1 MNAKNSQQFQF
12 CRLGLPK
19 WQRDKDCLMLHGI
32 ALRYFVEVAR
42 TGSLAA
48 ASEHLHVAV
57 SAISRQ
63 ISKLEEDVGAPL
75 FERLPRGMVLTE
87 AGELL
92 AEHARRT
99 LLEAD
104 AVLGEISASE
114 ARGGRL
120 VRIACTE
127 GFTRSFL
134 PAVLARHHETAPGAR
149 YTLRSGA
156 PAQVEHWVAVGEVDI
171 GVAFSSGSH
180 SALNVAYSVEM
191 PVRALLGAEHPLAS
205 RASLTLADLQAYP
218 IALLERGTT
227 ARQLFDL
234 CCSTRAVRIDPIL
247 SSNNSAALHAFA
259 ALAGAVTLGSSVAL
273 KGLMNDPSM
282 VWRPIDEPILN
293 QRVLQVTT
301 MRERRL
307 PAVVRSVLETI
318 VSMIGEA

>member
-1 MNAKNSQQFQF
+1 
-12 CRLGLPK
+12 
-19 WQRDKDCLMLHGI
+19 MLHGI

-48 ASEHLHVAV
+48 ASDNLHVAV

-63 ISKLEEDVGAPL
+63 ISKLEADVGAPL

-87 AGELL
+87 SGELL

-114 ARGGRL
+114 ARGGKL

-134 PAVLARHHETAPGAR
+134 PAALARHHEAAPNAR
-149 YTLRSGA
+149 YALRSGT
-156 PAQVEHWVAVGEVDI
+156 PAQVEHWVTAGEVDI
-171 GVAFSSGSH
+171 GVAFSGGGA
-180 SALNVAYSVEM
+180 SALLSVAYSIDM
-191 PVRALLGAEHPLAS
+191 PVRALLGAMHPLAS

-218 IALLERGTT
+218 LALLERGTT
-227 ARQLFDL
+227 VRQLFDL
-234 CCSTRAVRIDPIL
+234 CCSTRGVRIEPVL

-259 ALAGAVTLGSSVAL
+259 ALTGAITLGSAVAL
-273 KGLMNDPSM
+273 KGMEKEMSL
-282 VWRPIDEPILN
+282 VWRPIDEPLLSE
-293 QRVLQVTT
+293 RVLQVTT

-307 PAVVRSVLETI
+307 PAVVKGLLATI
-318 VSMIGEA
+318 VDMLGGE

>member
-1 MNAKNSQQFQF
+1 
-12 CRLGLPK
+12 
-19 WQRDKDCLMLHGI
+19 MLHGI

-48 ASEHLHVAV
+48 ASDNLHVAV

-63 ISKLEEDVGAPL
+63 ISKLEADVGAPL

-87 AGELL
+87 PGELL

-104 AVLGEISASE
+104 AVLGDISASE
-114 ARGGRL
+114 ARGGTL

-134 PAVLARHHETAPGAR
+134 PAALARHHEAAPNAR
-149 YTLRSGA
+149 YALRSGT
-156 PAQVEHWVAVGEVDI
+156 PAQVEHWVTAGEVDI
-171 GVAFSSGSH
+171 GVAFSGGGA
-180 SALNVAYSVEM
+180 SAPLNVVYSIDM
-191 PVRALLGAEHPLAS
+191 PVRALLGAKHPLAS
-205 RASLTLADLQAYP
+205 RAFLTLADLQAYP
-218 IALLERGTT
+218 LALLERGTT
-227 ARQLFDL
+227 VRQLFDL
-234 CCSTRAVRIDPIL
+234 CCSTRGVRIEPVL

-259 ALAGAVTLGSSVAL
+259 ALTGAITLGSAVAL
-273 KGLMNDPSM
+273 KGSEKETSL
-282 VWRPIDEPILN
+282 VWRPIDEPLLS

-307 PAVVRSVLETI
+307 PAVVKGLLATI
-318 VSMIGEA
+318 VDMLGVE

>member
-1 MNAKNSQQFQF
+1 
-12 CRLGLPK
+12 
-19 WQRDKDCLMLHGI
+19 MLHGI

-48 ASEHLHVAV
+48 ASENLHVAV

-87 AGELL
+87 SGELL

-99 LLEAD
+99 LLEAE

-114 ARGGRL
+114 ASGGRL
-120 VRIACTE
+120 VRIGCTE
-127 GFTRSFL
+127 GFTGSFL
-134 PAVLARHHETAPGAR
+134 PAALARHHEAVPNAR
-149 YTLRSGA
+149 YMLRSGT

-180 SALNVAYSVEM
+180 SALDVAHSAEM
-191 PVRALLGAEHPLAS
+191 PVRALLTADHPLAS
-205 RASLTLADLQAYP
+205 RSHLTLEDLQTYP
-218 IALLERGTT
+218 VALLERGTT
-227 ARQLFDL
+227 VRQLFDL
-234 CCSTRAVRIDPIL
+234 CCSTRAVRIEPIL

-259 ALAGAVTLGSSVAL
+259 ALTGAITLGSSVAL
-273 KGLMNDPSM
+273 KGMMTELSL

-307 PAVVRSVLETI
+307 PAGVRSVLETI
-318 VSMIGEA
+318 VAMTGEA

>member
-1 MNAKNSQQFQF
+1 
-12 CRLGLPK
+12 
-19 WQRDKDCLMLHGI
+19 MLHGI

-48 ASEHLHVAV
+48 ASDSLHVAV

-75 FERLPRGMVLTE
+75 FERLPRGMVLTD

-134 PAVLARHHETAPGAR
+134 PAALARHREVAPNAR
-149 YTLRSGA
+149 YTLRSGT
-156 PAQVEHWVAVGEVDI
+156 PAQVEHWVTVGEVDI
-171 GVAFSSGSH
+171 GVAFSSGNT
-180 SALNVAYSVEM
+180 SALSVVHSTDM
-191 PVRALLGAEHPLAS
+191 PVRALLGANHPLAS
-205 RASLTLADLQAYP
+205 RRSVTLADLQAYP
-218 IALLERGTT
+218 VALLERGTT
-227 ARQLFDL
+227 VRQLFDL
-234 CCSTRAVRIDPIL
+234 CCSTRGIRIEPVL

-273 KGLMNDPSM
+273 KGLANEMSM
-282 VWRPIDEPILN
+282 VWRPIDEPVLN

-307 PAVVRSVLETI
+307 PEVVKGVIGVI
-318 VSMIGEA
+318 VEMIGVE

>member
-1 MNAKNSQQFQF
+1 
-12 CRLGLPK
+12 
-19 WQRDKDCLMLHGI
+19 MLHGI

-63 ISKLEEDVGAPL
+63 IGKLEEDVGAPL

-104 AVLGEISASE
+104 AVLGDISAGKT
-114 ARGGRL
+114 RGGRL

-134 PAVLARHHETAPGAR
+134 PAVLARHRAVAPNAR
-149 YTLRSGA
+149 YALRSGT
-156 PAQVEHWVAVGEVDI
+156 PAQVEHWVTVGEVDI
-171 GVAFSSGSH
+171 GVAFSSGNTP
-180 SALNVAYSVEM
+180 ALDVAYSIEM
-191 PVRALLGAEHPLAS
+191 PVRALLHVGHPLA
-205 RASLTLADLQAYP
+205 AQALLTLADLQAYP
-218 IALLERGTT
+218 LALLERGTT
-227 ARQLFDL
+227 VRQLFDL
-234 CCSTRAVRIDPIL
+234 CCSTRGIRIEPVL

-259 ALAGAVTLGSSVAL
+259 ALAGAITLGSSVAL
-273 KGLMNDPSM
+273 KGMSNETSL
-282 VWRPIDEPILN
+282 VWRPIDEPVLN
-293 QRVLQVTT
+293 QRVLQVST

-307 PAVVRSVLETI
+307 PAVVKELLATMVE
-318 VSMIGEA
+318 MIAEE

>member
-1 MNAKNSQQFQF
+1 
-12 CRLGLPK
+12 
-19 WQRDKDCLMLHGI
+19 MLHGI

-48 ASEHLHVAV
+48 ASENLHVAV
-57 SAISRQ
+57 SAVSRQ

-87 AGELL
+87 PGELL

-104 AVLGEISASE
+104 AVLGQISASE
-114 ARGGRL
+114 ARGGTL

-134 PAVLARHHETAPGAR
+134 PAVLARHYKAAPSAR
-149 YTLRSGA
+149 YALRAGT
-156 PAQVEHWVAVGEVDI
+156 PGQVEHWVAMGEVDM
-171 GVAFSSGSH
+171 GVAFSSGNA
-180 SALNVAYSVEM
+180 SALNVVYSTDM
-191 PVRALLGAEHPLAS
+191 PVRALFGPTHPLAS
-205 RASLTLADLQAYP
+205 HASLTLADLQAYP
-218 IALLERGTT
+218 LALLERGTT
-227 ARQLFDL
+227 VRQLFDL
-234 CCSTRAVRIDPIL
+234 CCSTRGVKIEPVL
-247 SSNNSAALHAFA
+247 SSNNSSALQAFA
-259 ALAGAVTLGSSVAL
+259 ARSGAITLGSSVAL
-273 KGLMNDPSM
+273 KGIADELSM

-307 PAVVRSVLETI
+307 PAVVKGLLDTI
-318 VSMIGEA
+318 VGMIGDQ

>member
-1 MNAKNSQQFQF
+1 
-12 CRLGLPK
+12 
-19 WQRDKDCLMLHGI
+19 MLHGI

-48 ASEHLHVAV
+48 ASDNLHVAV

-63 ISKLEEDVGAPL
+63 ISKLEADIGAPL
-75 FERLPRGMVLTE
+75 FERLPRGMMLTE
-87 AGELL
+87 PGELL

-114 ARGGRL
+114 ARGGKL

-134 PAVLARHHETAPGAR
+134 PAALARHHEAAPNAR
-149 YTLRSGA
+149 YALRSGA
-156 PAQVEHWVAVGEVDI
+156 PAQVEHWVTAGEVDI
-171 GVAFSSGSH
+171 GVAFSGGGA
-180 SALNVAYSVEM
+180 SALLNVVYSIEM
-191 PVRALLGAEHPLAS
+191 PVRALLGATHPLAS
-205 RASLTLADLQAYP
+205 RASLTLADLQAFP
-218 IALLERGTT
+218 LALLERGTT
-227 ARQLFDL
+227 VRQLFDL
-234 CCSTRAVRIDPIL
+234 CCSTQGVRIEPVL

-259 ALAGAVTLGSSVAL
+259 ALTGAITLGSAVAL
-273 KGLMNDPSM
+273 KGLEKERSL
-282 VWRPIDEPILN
+282 VWRPIDEPLLS

-307 PAVVRSVLETI
+307 PAVVKGLLATI
-318 VSMIGEA
+318 VDMIAAE

>member
-1 MNAKNSQQFQF
+1 
-12 CRLGLPK
+12 
-19 WQRDKDCLMLHGI
+19 MLHGI

-48 ASEHLHVAV
+48 ASENLHVAV
-57 SAISRQ
+57 SAVSRQ

-87 AGELL
+87 SGELL

-104 AVLGEISASE
+104 AVLGQISASE
-114 ARGGRL
+114 ARGGQL

-134 PAVLARHHETAPGAR
+134 PGALARHYEAASNAR
-149 YTLRSGA
+149 YLLRAGT

-171 GVAFSSGSH
+171 GVAFSSGNT
-180 SALNVAYSVEM
+180 SAPNVVYSTEM
-191 PVRALLGAEHPLAS
+191 PVRALFGSDHPLAS
-205 RASLTLADLQAYP
+205 RASLTLADLQGYP

-227 ARQLFDL
+227 VRQLFDL
-234 CCSTRAVRIDPIL
+234 CCSTRGVKIEPVL
-247 SSNNSAALHAFA
+247 SSNNSPALHAFA
-259 ALAGAVTLGSSVAL
+259 ALAGAITLGSSISL
-273 KGLMNDPSM
+273 KGLADELSL
-282 VWRPIDEPILN
+282 VWRSIDEPILN

-307 PAVVRSVLETI
+307 PAI
-318 VSMIGEA
+318 VKGLLDTVIAMIGDE

>member
-1 MNAKNSQQFQF
+1 
-12 CRLGLPK
+12 
-19 WQRDKDCLMLHGI
+19 MLHGI

-63 ISKLEEDVGAPL
+63 IGKLEEDVGAPL

-104 AVLGEISASE
+104 TVLGDISTGKT
-114 ARGGRL
+114 RGGRL
-120 VRIACTE
+120 VRVACTE

-134 PAVLARHHETAPGAR
+134 PAVLARHHAGAPSAR
-149 YTLRSGA
+149 YALRSGT
-156 PAQVEHWVAVGEVDI
+156 PAQVEHWVTVGEVDI
-171 GVAFSSGSH
+171 GVAFSSGNTP
-180 SALNVAYSVEM
+180 ALDVAYSIEM
-191 PVRALLGAEHPLAS
+191 PVRALLGADHPLAAQ
-205 RASLTLADLQAYP
+205 ASLTLADLQAYP
-218 IALLERGTT
+218 VALLERGTT
-227 ARQLFDL
+227 VRQLFDL
-234 CCSTRAVRIDPIL
+234 CCSTRGIRIEPVL

-259 ALAGAVTLGSSVAL
+259 ALAGAITLGSSVAL
-273 KGLMNDPSM
+273 KGMMNEASV
-282 VWRPIDEPILN
+282 VWRPIDEPVLN
-293 QRVLQVTT
+293 QRVLQIST

-307 PAVVRSVLETI
+307 PAVVKELLATMVA
-318 VSMIGEA
+318 MITDK

>member
-1 MNAKNSQQFQF
+1 MAT
-12 CRLGLPK
+12 LT
-19 WQRDKDCLMLHGI
+19 KDGLMLHGI

-48 ASEHLHVAV
+48 ASENLHVAV

-87 AGELL
+87 SGELL

-99 LLEAD
+99 LLEAE
-104 AVLGEISASE
+104 AVLGDISASE

-120 VRIACTE
+120 VRIGCTE
-127 GFTRSFL
+127 GFTRSLL
-134 PAVLARHHETAPGAR
+134 PALLARHLQTAPGTR
-149 YTLRSGA
+149 YVLRSGT
-156 PAQVEHWVAVGEVDI
+156 PAQVEHWVTVGEVDI
-171 GVAFSSGSH
+171 GVAFSSGSQSGSH
-180 SALNVAYSVEM
+180 SAPNVAYSVAM
-191 PVRALLGAEHPLAS
+191 PVRALLGVEHPLAS
-205 RASLTLADLQAYP
+205 HACLTLADLQTYP
-218 IALLERGTT
+218 VALLERGTT
-227 ARQLFDL
+227 VRQLFDL
-234 CCSTRAVRIDPIL
+234 CCSTRAVKIEPIL

-259 ALAGAVTLGSSVAL
+259 ALTGAITLGSSVAL
-273 KGLMNDPSM
+273 KGLMNDLSL

>member
-1 MNAKNSQQFQF
+1 
-12 CRLGLPK
+12 
-19 WQRDKDCLMLHGI
+19 MLHGI

-48 ASEHLHVAV
+48 ASENLHVAV

-63 ISKLEEDVGAPL
+63 ISKLEADVGAPL

-120 VRIACTE
+120 VRVACTE

-134 PAVLARHHETAPGAR
+134 PAALARHRDTAPSAR
-149 YTLRSGA
+149 YALRSGT

-171 GVAFSSGSH
+171 GVAFSSGNT
-180 SALNVAYSVEM
+180 SALNVVYSTDM
-191 PVRALLGAEHPLAS
+191 PVRALLGSNHPLA
-205 RASLTLADLQAYP
+205 RQASLTLADLAAYP
-218 IALLERGTT
+218 VALLERGTT
-227 ARQLFDL
+227 VRQLFDL
-234 CCSTRAVRIDPIL
+234 CCSTRGVRIEPVL
-247 SSNNSAALHAFA
+247 VSNNSAALHAFA
-259 ALAGAVTLGSSVAL
+259 ALAGAITLGSSVAL
-273 KGLMNDPSM
+273 KGMRNEMSL
-282 VWRPIDEPILN
+282 VWRPIDEPVLS

-307 PAVVRSVLETI
+307 PAVVKALLETI
-318 VSMIGEA
+318 VSLIGDA

>member
-1 MNAKNSQQFQF
+1 LSNTIAEMATPMAHADEEA
-12 CRLGLPK
+12 R
-19 WQRDKDCLMLHGI
+19 MLHGI

-42 TGSLAA
+42 SGSLAA
-48 ASEHLHVAV
+48 ASQALHVAV

-75 FERLPRGMVLTE
+75 FERLQRGMVLTE

-104 AVLGEISASE
+104 KVLGEISAGE
-114 ARGGRL
+114 AQGGRL

-134 PAVLARHHETAPGAR
+134 PAVLARHHAGAPSTR
-149 YTLRSGA
+149 YTLRSGT
-156 PAQVEHWVAVGEVDI
+156 PAQVEHWVTVGEVDI
-171 GVAFSSGSH
+171 GVAFSSGNTP
-180 SALNVAYSVEM
+180 ALEVVYSTAM
-191 PVRALLGAEHPLAS
+191 PVRALLGARHPLAGKT
-205 RASLTLADLQAYP
+205 SLSLADLQAYP

-227 ARQLFDL
+227 VRQLFDL
-234 CCSTRAVRIDPIL
+234 CCSTRAIRIEPVL

-259 ALAGAVTLGSSVAL
+259 ALTGAITLGSSVAL
-273 KGLMNDPSM
+273 KGLIHERSL
-282 VWRPIDEPILN
+282 VSRPIDEPVLS

-307 PAVVRSVLETI
+307 PAVVKALLATLMA
-318 VSMIGEA
+318 MIGEQ